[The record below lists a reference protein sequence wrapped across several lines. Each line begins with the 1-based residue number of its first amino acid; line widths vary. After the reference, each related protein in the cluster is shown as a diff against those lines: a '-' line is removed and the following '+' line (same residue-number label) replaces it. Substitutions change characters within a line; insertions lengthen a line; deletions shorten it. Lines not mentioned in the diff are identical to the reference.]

1 MDGVLIGSSE
11 MIYRAIEHVLT
22 ERGVSGVTR
31 QHMAEVTG
39 KPIAEMYRIL
49 APGLDLLE
57 LEKLHLDHHAEN
69 PHL

>member
-1 MDGVLIGSSE
+1 